1 MISTIAP
8 ITNGIFDR
16 RRFANSDS
24 VCGGVTTGSV
34 VALPQR

>member
-1 MISTIAP
+1 MRTIAP
-8 ITNGIFDR
+8 ITNGIFER
-16 RRFANSDS
+16 RRRANNDP

>member
-1 MISTIAP
+1 MRTITP
-8 ITNGIFDR
+8 ITIGIFER
-16 RRFANSDS
+16 RRLANSDP